1 MNHDLMSANP
11 DHPKAGVSRRRVM
24 VGGAIAGLAGSL
36 GFSALTQSPAQAQN
50 RSGSLLRN
58 RAAAN
63 DIAILNGALYY
74 EHQAIWAYGAAAGGL
89 SDTDVGKAVLA
100 IALANQ
106 ADHMAH
112 RDLLS
117 QVITDLGGR
126 PVMAVDSY
134 DLSAYLERG
143 DGGLDS
149 DVNIA
154 KLALALETDAA
165 IAYASEVA
173 RLRTPELITAGA
185 TIAAAE
191 ASHATTIRA
200 AFISLGVDIP
210 FVPAPFV
217 SADTRDQ
224 WVLKV

>member
-1 MNHDLMSANP
+1 MNHDLMSANS
-11 DHPKAGVSRRRVM
+11 DHPRVGVSRRRVM

-36 GFSALTQSPAQAQN
+36 GFSALTQKPAQAQN
-50 RSGSLLRN
+50 GPASILRS

-63 DIAILNGALYY
+63 DIDILNGALYY
-74 EHQAIWAYGAAAGGL
+74 EHQAIWAYGAAAGSL

-112 RDLLS
+112 RDTLA

-126 PVMAVDSY
+126 PVMAMDSY

-173 RLRTPELITAGA
+173 RLRTPELVTAGA

>member
-1 MNHDLMSANP
+1 MNNDLMSA
-11 DHPKAGVSRRRVM
+11 DQSRSGGSRRRVM
-24 VGGAIAGLAGSL
+24 VGGAIAGLAGTL
-36 GFSALTQSPAQAQN
+36 GFSAVTKRVAQASSQ
-50 RSGSLLRN
+50 GSD
-58 RAAAN
+58 AAN
-63 DIAILNGALYY
+63 DAEILNGALFY
-74 EHQAIWAYGAAAGGL
+74 EHQAIWAYSAAAGGL

-106 ADHMAH
+106 ADHMVH

-117 QVITDLGGR
+117 QVITDLGGE
-126 PVMAVDSY
+126 PVMAEESY

-173 RLRTPELITAGA
+173 RLKTPALITAGA
-185 TIAAAE
+185 TIASAE
-191 ASHATTIRA
+191 AAHATTIRA
-200 AFISLGVDIP
+200 AFISLGIDIAY
-210 FVPAPFV
+210 VPAPFV
-217 SADTRDQ
+217 SAETRDQ
-224 WVLKV
+224 WVIGV

>member
-1 MNHDLMSANP
+1 MDNHLMTA
-11 DHPKAGVSRRRVM
+11 DRFQRGAGVSRRRVM
-24 VGGAIAGLAGSL
+24 VGGAIAGLAGTL
-36 GFSALTQSPAQAQN
+36 GFSALTKVAQA
-50 RSGSLLRN
+50 SSHGSD
-58 RAAAN
+58 AAN
-63 DIAILNGALYY
+63 DVEILNGALYY

-89 SDTDVGKAVLA
+89 SDTDVGQAVLA

-106 ADHMAH
+106 ADHKVH

-117 QVITDLGGR
+117 QVIADLGGT
-126 PVMAVDSY
+126 PVMAEASY
-134 DLSAYLERG
+134 DLSDYLERG

-173 RLRTPELITAGA
+173 QLKTPELITAGA

-191 ASHATTIRA
+191 AAHATTIRA
-200 AFISLGVDIP
+200 AFIALGVEIDY
-210 FVPAPFV
+210 VPAPFV

>member
-1 MNHDLMSANP
+1 MNNDPMSVDQRP
-11 DHPKAGVSRRRVM
+11 LGAGVSRRRVM
-24 VGGAIAGLAGSL
+24 VGGAIAGLAGTL
-36 GFSALTQSPAQAQN
+36 GFSALTQRAAQA
-50 RSGSLLRN
+50 SSHGS
-58 RAAAN
+58 AAAN
-63 DIAILNGALYY
+63 DVEILNGALYY
-74 EHQAIWAYGAAAGGL
+74 EHQAIWAYSAAAGGL

-106 ADHMAH
+106 ADHMVH
-112 RDLLS
+112 RDVLS
-117 QVITDLGGR
+117 QVITDLGGT
-126 PVMAVDSY
+126 PVTAEDSY

-173 RLRTPELITAGA
+173 RLKTPELVTAGA
-185 TIAAAE
+185 SIASAE
-191 ASHATTIRA
+191 AAHATTIRA
-200 AFISLGVDIP
+200 AFIALGVEIDY
-210 FVPAPFV
+210 VPAPFV

-224 WVLKV
+224 WVIKV

>member
-1 MNHDLMSANP
+1 MNNDLMPADQFNLR
-11 DHPKAGVSRRRVM
+11 AGVSRRVVV
-24 VGGAIAGLAGSL
+24 VGGAIAGLAGTL
-36 GFSALTQSPAQAQN
+36 GFSAVTKRAAQAATD
-50 RSGSLLRN
+50 SG
-58 RAAAN
+58 AAAN
-63 DIAILNGALYY
+63 DVDILNGALYY

-89 SDTDVGKAVLA
+89 SDTDVGKAVLN

-112 RDLLS
+112 RDVLT
-117 QVITDLGGR
+117 QVITDLGGT
-126 PVMAVDSY
+126 PVMTEASY
-134 DLSAYLERG
+134 DLSAYLQRG

-165 IAYASEVA
+165 IAYATEVA
-173 RLRTPELITAGA
+173 KLKTPALITAGT

-200 AFISLGVDIP
+200 AFISLGVDIAY
-210 FVPAPFV
+210 VPAPFV

>member
-1 MNHDLMSANP
+1 MNHDLMSASQ
-11 DHPKAGVSRRRVM
+11 DHSGAGVSRRRVM
-24 VGGAIAGLAGSL
+24 VGGAIAGLVGTL
-36 GFSALTQSPAQAQN
+36 GFSALTKSPAQAES
-50 RSGSLLRN
+50 RSASILRS

-63 DIAILNGALYY
+63 DLEILNGALYY
-74 EHQAIWAYGAAAGGL
+74 EHQAIWAYGTAAGGL

-106 ADHMAH
+106 ADHMVH
-112 RDLLS
+112 RDTLGQLIS
-117 QVITDLGGR
+117 DLGGS
-126 PVMAVDSY
+126 PVMAESSY

-165 IAYASEVA
+165 IAYTSEVA

-185 TIAAAE
+185 TIAATE
-191 ASHATTIRA
+191 ASHATAIRA
-200 AFISLGVDIP
+200 AFIALGVDITY
-210 FVPAPFV
+210 VPAPFV
-217 SADTRDQ
+217 SAATRDQ